1 MDGHSMKTMLLLIIA
16 GAIGMSSGASAADGS
31 VRPGGGT
38 KATDAALLP
47 AVKAGSAN
55 KNTSNNAALL
65 PAVKAGSTNR
75 NTSSDAALLP
85 AVRPSSAAVKRNNAD
100 KLIFKQ

>member
-1 MDGHSMKTMLLLIIA
+1 MKTMLLLIIA

-38 KATDAALLP
+38 KATDGALLP

-75 NTSSDAALLP
+75 NTSSDAALP
-85 AVRPSSAAVKRNNAD
+85 AVRPSSAAVKRNNVD